1 MCQEGGID
9 AASERNDDKM
19 YRGQSR
25 KTRVGMMCR
34 RIRIM
39 YGDIDKGSYKSMDRY
54 GGGGEQR
61 I

>member
-1 MCQEGGID
+1 
-9 AASERNDDKM
+9 
-19 YRGQSR
+19 
-25 KTRVGMMCR
+25 MMCR

-39 YGDIDKGSYKSMDRY
+39 YGDIDECSYKSMDRY